1 MTATADPLAEPV
13 ERVGRGWITLIALG
27 NLALFMAYF
36 GPLAVL
42 LPNQVQA
49 VTGQAHKVVDFA
61 WVTGLGA
68 VVAMIANPLAG
79 ALSDRTAGRFGRRH
93 PWTLGGTIASAAAL
107 AMLAGQHTIAGIIIG
122 WCLAQAGLNAM
133 QAGLAAEV
141 PDRVPVTQRGAVSG
155 WIGIPTTAAVVLSV
169 ILVSKVVSGNSGYV
183 LLAACT
189 VALVLP
195 FVVYT
200 SDARLSRAQREPF
213 DWRAFLNSFWLSPKL
228 HPDFGWAWLTRF
240 LMVLGNSTAVLY
252 LLYFLRDRVHYSRLF
267 PGQQAE
273 DGLAILLLVY
283 TVVAAATMVTA
294 GAVSDRSGR
303 RRRSVAVAG
312 VIMAVPAIILA
323 LWPTWPATLTAAVI
337 LGVGFGVYLS
347 VDQALITQV
356 LPAATGRAK
365 DLGMISVASS
375 AGQALAPAIAA
386 PLVTYLGGYSTLYFF
401 DAGIVLLGSLTIWQ
415 VRSVP

>member
-13 ERVGRGWITLIALG
+13 ERVNRRWITLIALG

-49 VTGQAHKVVDFA
+49 VAGQAHKVLDFGL
-61 WVTGLGA
+61 VTGLGA
-68 VVAMIANPLAG
+68 VVAMVANPLAG
-79 ALSDRTAGRFGRRH
+79 ALSDRTAGRFGRRR
-93 PWTLGGTIASAAAL
+93 PWTLGGAIAGAAAL
-107 AMLAGQHTIAGIIIG
+107 ALLAGQHTIAGIAIG
-122 WCLAQAGLNAM
+122 WCLAQAGINAM
-133 QAGLAAEV
+133 QAGLAAAV
-141 PDRVPVTQRGAVSG
+141 PDRVPLTQRGVISG
-155 WIGIPTTAAVVLSV
+155 WIGIPTTASVVLAV
-169 ILVSKVVSGNSGYV
+169 ILVSKVVSGNSGYI

-195 FVVYT
+195 FVVST
-200 SDARLSRAQREPF
+200 PDTRLSRVQREPF
-213 DWRAFLNSFWLSPKL
+213 DRRAFLKSFWVSPRV
-228 HPDFGWAWLTRF
+228 HPDYGWAWLTRF

-283 TVVAAATMVTA
+283 TVVAAITMVAA

-312 VIMAVPAIILA
+312 VIMAAPAIILA

-356 LPAATGRAK
+356 LPTATGRAK

-375 AGQALAPAIAA
+375 AGQALAPAVAA
-386 PLVTYLGGYSTLYFF
+386 PLVTYLGGYSTLYLF
-401 DAGIVLLGSLTIWQ
+401 DAVIVLLGSLAIWQ

>member
-1 MTATADPLAEPV
+1 MTVTADPLAEPV
-13 ERVGRGWITLIALG
+13 ERVDGKWITLIALG

-49 VTGQAHKVVDFA
+49 VAGQAHKVVDFA
-61 WVTGLGA
+61 WVSGLGA
-68 VVAMIANPLAG
+68 VVAMAANPLAG
-79 ALSDRTAGRFGRRH
+79 ALSDRTTGRFGRRR
-93 PWTLGGTIASAAAL
+93 PWILGGAIGCAAAL
-107 AMLAGQHTIAGIIIG
+107 VLLAGQHTIAGIVLG

-133 QAGLAAEV
+133 QAGLAAAV
-141 PDRVPVTQRGAVSG
+141 PDQVPVTQRGAVSG
-155 WIGIPTTAAVVLSV
+155 WIGIPTTASVVLAV
-169 ILVSKVVSGNSGYV
+169 ILVSKVVSGNSGYI
-183 LLAACT
+183 LLAVCT

-195 FVVYT
+195 FVVGT
-200 SDARLSRAQREPF
+200 PDARLSRVQREAF
-213 DWRAFLNSFWLSPKL
+213 DGRAFLKSFWVNPKL

-273 DGLAILLLVY
+273 DGLAILLLIY
-283 TVVAAATMVTA
+283 TVVAAVTMVTA

-303 RRRSVAVAG
+303 RRRSVAVSGA
-312 VIMAVPAIILA
+312 IMAVPAIILA
-323 LWPTWPATLTAAVI
+323 VRPTWPATLTAAVI
-337 LGVGFGVYLS
+337 LGVGFGIYLS

-356 LPAATGRAK
+356 LPAAAGRAK

-375 AGQALAPAIAA
+375 AGQALAPAVAA
-386 PLVTYLGGYSTLYFF
+386 PLVTYMGGYSTLYLF

>member
-1 MTATADPLAEPV
+1 MSATADPLAEPV
-13 ERVGRGWITLIALG
+13 DRVGRGWITLIALG

-36 GPLAVL
+36 GPLSVL

-49 VTGQAHKVVDFA
+49 VAGQAHKVVDFA

-68 VVAMIANPLAG
+68 VVAMVANPLAG
-79 ALSDRTAGRFGRRH
+79 ALSDRTVGRLGRRH
-93 PWTLGGTIASAAAL
+93 PWILGGAVASAAAL
-107 AMLAGQHTIAGIIIG
+107 AILAGQHTVAGIIIG
-122 WCLAQAGLNAM
+122 WCLVQAGLNAM

-141 PDRVPVTQRGAVSG
+141 PDRVPVAQRGEVSG

-169 ILVSKVVSGNSGYV
+169 ILVSKVVTGNSGYV
-183 LLAACT
+183 LLAVCT
-189 VALVLP
+189 VVLVVP
-195 FVVYT
+195 FVLFT
-200 SDARLSRAQREPF
+200 PDAPLSWMDRERF
-213 DWRAFLNSFWLSPKL
+213 EWRAFLNSFWLSPRL

-252 LLYFLRDRVHYSRLF
+252 LLYFLRDRIHYSRLF
-267 PGQQAE
+267 PGQTAE
-273 DGLAILLLVY
+273 EGLAILLLVY
-283 TVVAAATMVTA
+283 TVVAAVAMVTA
-294 GAVSDRSGR
+294 GAISDRSGR

-323 LWPTWPATLTAAVI
+323 FWPTWPATLTAAVI

-375 AGQALAPAIAA
+375 AGQALAPAVAA
-386 PLVTYLGGYSTLYFF
+386 PLVTYLGGYSTLYLF